1 MRPEGSPMAILLAT
15 TQAPGGAKP
24 QFPPFNAET
33 FASQIFW
40 FVITFVL
47 LYLLMSR
54 VALPRVGAIVDA
66 RAGKIAGDLADAQ
79 KLKDQTDQ
87 AIAGYEKKLSDAR
100 TNAQSIAGQ
109 TRDKLMGEADARR
122 KTLEGK
128 LTDRLH
134 EAEKT
139 IAQTKTQA
147 MTNVRGIAADT
158 ASAIVE
164 RLIGTKPDTK
174 AVNDAVDQSLK
185 G

>member
-1 MRPEGSPMAILLAT
+1 MVTLAT

-24 QFPPFNAET
+24 PFPPFNPET

-40 FVITFVL
+40 FAITFVL

-54 VALPRVGAIVDA
+54 VALPRVGTILSERSD
-66 RAGKIAGDLADAQ
+66 RISGDLADAQ
-79 KLKDQTDQ
+79 KAKDDTDA
-87 AIAGYEKKLSDAR
+87 AIAGYESKLADAR
-100 TNAQSIAGQ
+100 ANAQALAAK
-109 TRDKLMGEADARR
+109 TRDQLMAEADERR

-128 LTDRLH
+128 LTERLH

-139 IAQTKTQA
+139 IAQTKNTA
-147 MTNVRGIAADT
+147 MANVKSIAADA
-158 ASAIVE
+158 ASEIVE

-174 AVNDAVDQSLK
+174 AVTDAVEKSMK

>member
-1 MRPEGSPMAILLAT
+1 MAILLAT

-47 LYLLMSR
+47 LYWLMSR
-54 VALPRVGAIVDA
+54 VALPRVGAIVSA
-66 RAGKIAGDLADAQ
+66 RAGKIEGDLAAAQ
-79 KLKDQTDQ
+79 KTKDETDA
-87 AIAGYEKKLSDAR
+87 AIAGYEKKLADAR
-100 TNAQSIAGQ
+100 TNAQSIAAQ
-109 TRDKLMGEADARR
+109 TRDKLMAQADERR

-128 LTDRLH
+128 LADRLH

-139 IAQTKTQA
+139 IVRTKTAA
-147 MTNVRGIAADT
+147 MANVKSIATEA
-158 ASAIVE
+158 AAAIVE
-164 RLIGTKPDTK
+164 RLIGSKPDQK
-174 AVNDAVDQSLK
+174 AVTDAVEKALK

>member
-1 MRPEGSPMAILLAT
+1 MAILLAT

-24 QFPPFNAET
+24 QFPPFNKET
-33 FASQIFW
+33 FASQVLW
-40 FVITFVL
+40 FVIAFVL

-54 VALPRVGAIVDA
+54 VALPRVGAIVGA
-66 RAGKIAGDLADAQ
+66 RADKIAGDLADAQ
-79 KLKDQTDQ
+79 SLKDQTDQ
-87 AIAGYEKKLSDAR
+87 AISGYEKKLADAR

-109 TRDKLMGEADARR
+109 TRDKLMGEAEERR
-122 KTLEGK
+122 KTLEAK
-128 LTDRLH
+128 LTERLH

-147 MTNVRGIAADT
+147 MSNVRGIATDT

-164 RLIGTKPDTK
+164 RLIGSKPDAK
-174 AVNDAVDQSLK
+174 AVSDAVDQSLK